1 LRLDKL
7 DKELTNIFKSK
18 PTKTQN
24 KGGKQTRTTKQ
35 KPIMTKHQQTEAKK
49 FIKET
54 GSAFSGII
62 KNIKNRKIRKL
73 EKETLNNIERSQ
85 ALAHKIKTIEAN
97 NDALTDIQ
105 RYEKELKTLEEQTKQ
120 DKAQRKLN
128 QACEDDKT
136 HTKDLSEND

>member
-1 LRLDKL
+1 LFLVTNGIQIIRGVKKLTKDFLRLDKL

-24 KGGKQTRTTKQ
+24 KGGKQ

-97 NDALTDIQ
+97 NDALTDIS
-105 RYEKELKTLEEQTKQ
+105 
-120 DKAQRKLN
+120 
-128 QACEDDKT
+128 
-136 HTKDLSEND
+136 LSCQ